1 MGPGGLTVNPPGGI
15 SGFNLL
21 IVVPKVLSIVLQFY
35 IFVKKI
41 VFFLFVF
48 N

>member
-35 IFVKKI
+35 IFVKKNCI
-41 VFFLFVF
+41 FLVRF
-48 N
+48 